1 MAEFKEDPELMG
13 NIKLESDRPVRIEV
27 ADDNEH
33 GFRTTD
39 DQVSTAA
46 ASTAP
51 NRRSTMN
58 TLDEPVSETIVSLS
72 QANPQSIEKRFAK
85 NLVET

>member
-33 GFRTTD
+33 GFRSAD
-39 DQVSTAA
+39 DL
-46 ASTAP
+46 ASTASASTAT
-51 NRRSTMN
+51 NSRSTMN
-58 TLDEPVSETIVSLS
+58 TLDEPVSDTIVSLH
-72 QANPQSIEKRFAK
+72 
-85 NLVET
+85 